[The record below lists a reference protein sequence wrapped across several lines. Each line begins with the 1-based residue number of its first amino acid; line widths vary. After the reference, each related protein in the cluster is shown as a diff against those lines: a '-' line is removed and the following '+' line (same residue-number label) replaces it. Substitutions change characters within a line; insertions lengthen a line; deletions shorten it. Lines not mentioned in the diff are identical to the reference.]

1 MTLFYDLKF
10 KRNLIII
17 YNLVLKME
25 MNVSTVE
32 EQVVARKKGGINPIF
47 ILPILYAIGAS
58 IYVFILGNP
67 NNFKAIEG
75 IKGVVSVLFSDV
87 KSKDLH
93 PENTMGI
100 IYMGG
105 PIVHVL
111 ITFMLTV
118 VVFSF
123 ERFFVL
129 GKAAGTGNLES
140 FVQNVREL
148 LNKNKIDE
156 AIEACDTQKGSV
168 GNVVK
173 EGLVSYKAL
182 SKDTTLNKEQKMA
195 ALTKSLEEATT
206 LEMPML
212 EKNMMILSTL
222 GTVATLVALLGTV
235 MGMISAFQALGNGGG
250 TLDSAALS
258 VGISEALINT
268 ALGIGTSAIAIILYN
283 FFTSKIDGLT
293 YKIDEIGMSIQQSFA
308 EFN

>member
-1 MTLFYDLKF
+1 
-10 KRNLIII
+10 
-17 YNLVLKME
+17 

-156 AIEACDTQKGSV
+156 AIEACDIQKGSV

-250 TLDSAALS
+250 TPDSAALS